1 MGMGVCLLMFF
12 KQRKIWA
19 CSAIIIIFF
28 FGCTGSSFWHSGLVI
43 PWMWDLVS

>member
-1 MGMGVCLLMFF
+1 MGVGVCLLMFF

-28 FGCTGSSFWHSGLVI
+28 LAALGLLFGTQV
-43 PWMWDLVS
+43 

>member
-1 MGMGVCLLMFF
+1 MGVGVCLLMFF

-28 FGCTGSSFWHSGLVI
+28 FYLAALGLLFGTQV
-43 PWMWDLVS
+43 